1 MNEELTE
8 LQQFF
13 GAYFNQ
19 DWAEDHS
26 SADEVIDTFLLDSPK
41 EIIMTVKREII
52 DLINSYT
59 NEADFQENL
68 LHIQHCYYHYPH
80 QWPSAPLWLNHIV
93 RKLDKY
99 LLKNIKNKNY
109 PYSDKNS

>member
-41 EIIMTVKREII
+41 EIIMTVKQEIL

-59 NEADFQENL
+59 NEQDFQENL
-68 LHIQHCYYHYPH
+68 LRTQHCYYHYPY
-80 QWPSAPLWLNHIV
+80 QWTSGPLWLNHVV
-93 RKLDKY
+93 RKFDEH
-99 LLKNIKNKNY
+99 LLKVNI
-109 PYSDKNS
+109 

>member
-52 DLINSYT
+52 DLINSHT

-68 LHIQHCYYHYPH
+68 LHIQHCYYYYPH

-93 RKLDKY
+93 RKLDEY

>member
-93 RKLDKY
+93 RKLDEY

>member
-80 QWPSAPLWLNHIV
+80 QWPSAPLRLNHIV

>member
-93 RKLDKY
+93 RKLDEY
-99 LLKNIKNKNY
+99 LLKNIKIKNY